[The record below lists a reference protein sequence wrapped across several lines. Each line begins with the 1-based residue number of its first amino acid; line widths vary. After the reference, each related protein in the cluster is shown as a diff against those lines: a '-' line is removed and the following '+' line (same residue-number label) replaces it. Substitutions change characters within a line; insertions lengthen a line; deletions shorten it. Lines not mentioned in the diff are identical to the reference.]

1 MEILETLVSP
11 PAKDDPKPP
20 APPTPQ
26 LCPRTAS
33 LSENDL
39 LLNLKKSAAKCMGR
53 LSSNSSEHDN
63 WTKRNVEQL
72 ICMKRALSMAKN
84 HGIGLHG
91 FLDGTG
97 QEDIYQMIISNF

>member
-11 PAKDDPKPP
+11 PAKDDPRPP
-20 APPTPQ
+20 APPAPQ

-53 LSSNSSEHDN
+53 LSSNSSENDN

-72 ICMKRALSMAKN
+72 ICMNISAGCHRTTVK
-84 HGIGLHG
+84 
-91 FLDGTG
+91 
-97 QEDIYQMIISNF
+97 MITS